1 MDMGKIVE
9 STEEMSRTLTFLL
22 TLKESMRELDE
33 RIRLASIFIASKDLE
48 DRHRE
53 MDGWEVIEK
62 PDESSIMG
70 TKDGKTEV
78 FARVRTMS
86 LRGRGSF
93 GGRQHESMK
102 KNLKRIEEED
112 AQYKYL
118 YLLDPGTAD
127 VVKVEFPSSSV
138 SIMPLLSGD
147 LDAGVKMTISGKGA
161 TATPRIEPMLQMV
174 EEIITKESGIP
185 DERIIISPISTTSV
199 RQGFLYIPKEKGFL
213 LSEGV
218 TKIWIRKDASLESK
232 CMISNTGGVRIGGG
246 LTKWFRSMG
255 LSANDELVLGAKED
269 GSLLVLKIMRAV
281 PYQ

>member
-1 MDMGKIVE
+1 MNMGEIVE

-22 TLKESMRELDE
+22 TLKESMRDLDE
-33 RIRLASIFIASKDLE
+33 RIRMASIFIASKDLE

-53 MDGWEVIEK
+53 VDGWEVIEK
-62 PDESSIMG
+62 PDESSIIG
-70 TKDGKTEV
+70 TRDGRTEV

-86 LRGRGSF
+86 LRGRSSF

-102 KNLKRIEEED
+102 KNLRRIEEEN

-118 YLLDPGTAD
+118 YLLDPRTAD

-138 SIMPLLSGD
+138 SIIPLLSSD
-147 LDAGVKMTISGKGA
+147 LDATVKMMVGGKGA
-161 TATPRIEPMLQMV
+161 PTTARIEPMLQMV
-174 EEIITKESGIP
+174 EEIVTKESGIP
-185 DERIIISPISTTSV
+185 DERIVISPISATSV
-199 RQGFLYIPKEKGFL
+199 RQGFLYIPKDKGHL

-218 TKIWIRKDASLESK
+218 IKIWIRKDASLESK

-255 LSANDELVLGAKED
+255 LSANDELILGSQED

>member
-1 MDMGKIVE
+1 
-9 STEEMSRTLTFLL
+9 MSRTLTFLL
-22 TLKESMRELDE
+22 TLKESMRDLDE
-33 RIRLASIFIASKDLE
+33 RIRMASIFIASKDLE
-48 DRHRE
+48 DRHRDV
-53 MDGWEVIEK
+53 DGWEVIEK
-62 PDESSIMG
+62 PDESSIIG
-70 TKDGKTEV
+70 ARDGRTEV

-93 GGRQHESMK
+93 GSRQHDSMK

-127 VVKVEFPSSSV
+127 AVKVEFPSSGV
-138 SIMPLLSGD
+138 SIIPLLSSD
-147 LDAGVKMTISGKGA
+147 LIAAVKMTVGGKGA
-161 TATPRIEPMLQMV
+161 PATARIEPMLQMV
-174 EEIITKESGIP
+174 EEIVTKESGTP
-185 DERIIISPISTTSV
+185 DERIVISPISTTSV
-199 RQGFLYIPKEKGFL
+199 RQGFLYIPKDKGHL
-213 LSEGV
+213 LNEGV
-218 TKIWIRKDASLESK
+218 IKIWIRKDASLESK

-255 LSANDELVLGAKED
+255 LSANDELILGSQED

>member
-70 TKDGKTEV
+70 TKDGKTKV

-86 LRGRGSF
+86 LHGRGSF

-118 YLLDPGTAD
+118 YLLDPKTVD

-147 LDAGVKMTISGKGA
+147 LDAGVKMMIAGKGA
-161 TATPRIEPMLQMV
+161 SSKPRIEPMLQMV

-185 DERIIISPISTTSV
+185 DERVIISPISTTSV

-281 PYQ
+281 PYK